1 DAPTLGILGRLG
13 GIGARPEVI
22 GFVSDGDGALVAIAV
37 AAKLLDYKRKNNI
50 SSKIGVFHQD
60 FEAQYSLTTEYVE
73 KVFEDNIED

>member
-1 DAPTLGILGRLG
+1 MLGRLG